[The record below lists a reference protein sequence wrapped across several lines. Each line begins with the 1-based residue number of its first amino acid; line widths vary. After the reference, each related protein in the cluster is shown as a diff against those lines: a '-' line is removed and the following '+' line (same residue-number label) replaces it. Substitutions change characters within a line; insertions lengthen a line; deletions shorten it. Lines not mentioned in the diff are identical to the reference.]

1 MTLTV
6 PGDSTIR
13 MPDGS
18 AAAGGGTA
26 GLPPLVPDP
35 DAAGEPFPL
44 TPTQQALWVGRAD
57 AVELGNVG
65 CYGYFEWERDELDL
79 DRYRR
84 VWERLVEHHPGLRTV
99 VGPDGTQSVL
109 ERPGPVPI
117 AVDDLRDDPDAV
129 RRLAQ
134 DRAEEGH
141 RMLDPATWPM
151 FDLRVVLLSDR
162 VRVRLGIDLQLM
174 DASCLF
180 LNLFPDLV
188 ALYEDP
194 DAELA
199 PQRLAFRDFARW
211 LEEDVRGGERWRAD
225 WSYWQERVEALPPA
239 PDLPAARYTAEGP
252 GRFERCAVRYPAEEF
267 AVLRR
272 RALGYDL
279 TATELLVGAF
289 AEVLRN
295 WSSDPAFT
303 LNVPIFQRF
312 DVPGIEDVIGDYTN
326 AILLEARPVGRT
338 VAERIAGLAGRLR
351 ADIRHGCVNGVD
363 VLRELAR
370 RRGLAAASMPVVVTS
385 LLGLSA
391 ARSITEFGTEVHSI
405 TQTPQVSLDFQ
416 IREEDGELRL
426 VWDHRSGTF
435 APGVVEDAFEAFR
448 DLVGRMLAD
457 EVGHGVWEAPHV
469 DMRSRRDRAVWNEV
483 NDTAEPVP
491 AVLLQERF
499 FAQARRTP
507 DAEAVVAP
515 DRRLT
520 YEELAD
526 HAYRIGNRLRELGVR
541 PGDMVGVVM
550 EKGWEQYA
558 AVYGVLAAG
567 GAYLPLDAAA
577 PRARIARLLESAGAR
592 VVLTQSRLA
601 RSLDLP
607 AALAVLCADTDFG
620 TASNAPL
627 TALQGPDD
635 PAYVIY
641 TSGSTGEPKGVLV
654 GHRGVS
660 NLVRDVRARF
670 EVTAADRL
678 LAISGLHFDAS
689 IYDVFGPLGCGAA
702 VVLPPPFRRA
712 EPDVWVDLVRDE
724 RVTIWNSVPV
734 LMELLVGEAETR
746 ADRTLGTLR
755 LAVLSGDWIPLNLP
769 ERARTQ
775 APGLR
780 VVGSGGPTETIC
792 WSLFHPIGAVDPH
805 WTSIPYGKPIANQ
818 RYYIVDRDLR
828 PRPTWA
834 RGEMAVASP
843 LGLAIGYLGDPERT
857 RAKFVTLPTTGER
870 AYLTGDFGRLLPTGD
885 IEILGRED
893 FQVKVAGQR
902 IELGEIEAVLNR
914 VEGVRTA
921 VVTAPRSGAGVVRLH
936 AFVVP
941 ETNASPSADALR
953 EHLAEELPAAM
964 VPSAIRLLPELPL
977 TANGKVDRLALATLA
992 ATPDKP
998 AEPEPRTDA
1007 GLLAELVAACVGEIL
1022 GLDEVATAG
1031 NFFRLGGD
1039 SLSGTR
1045 LAARLQ
1051 ELLGAPVPVRTV
1063 FAHPVVSDLASVIAA
1078 DPVAGPQAL
1087 RVAQLLHT
1095 LEEPDGKPH
1104 EESAGGLGEERA
1116 GARAEGPGE
1125 ERAGRL
1131 GEERVGG
1138 LGEERAFEPHEERAD
1153 VPGAVG
1159 EALPSVLAEDAPGG
1173 GSAVVERLLPRALPE
1188 DGVGVGPGAAGEA
1201 LPSVLAEDAPGGGS
1215 AVVERLLPRALPE
1228 DGVGVG
1234 PGAAGEALPRGLAE
1248 DGVGEG
1254 PGAVGEAL
1262 ASVLVEEAPG
1272 EEPAAVARRARSAL
1286 AEDDPDLADLLDREH
1301 IRQQD
1306 TLVLV
1311 ASSSVAPPSVLACA
1325 GSSLANLTM
1334 EGYPGRRHHAGAEIA
1349 DRVERLATSRA
1360 CALFR
1365 ARAANV
1371 QPHSGS
1377 SANLAVLMGL
1387 LEPGDTILGLDLDC
1401 GGHLSHGSAASVTGR
1416 YFRSVRYRT
1425 GDDDLLDYEQ
1435 IAALAAEHRPKVVI
1449 CGASA
1454 YPRRIDF
1461 ARFREIADTVGAY
1474 LIADIS
1480 HISGLVA
1487 TGLHPSP
1494 IDHAH
1499 LTTTSTYKQL
1509 YGPRGG
1515 MILLGRDAD
1524 APGPD
1529 GRVPLRKLVDRAVFP
1544 LVQGTPDLG
1553 NVAAKARAL
1562 HAAAQPG
1569 FRTLMELV
1577 LDDAAAIGD
1586 RLRSRGL
1593 RVVTG
1598 GTDTHMVLADLRDDG
1613 LTGAAA
1619 EEALEDCG
1627 ILVNRNRVP
1636 GDDTPPRVTGG
1647 IRIGTNT
1654 LAARAVPPE
1663 TAALCADLIA
1673 DVVGE
1678 LRTTGG
1684 VHPAVADK
1692 IRAEVRRI
1700 CAEHPVPGYADDRGG
1715 RP

>member
-1 MTLTV
+1 MTTTV

-13 MPDGS
+13 TPDGS
-18 AAAGGGTA
+18 AAAAGETV

-35 DAAGEPFPL
+35 GAAGEPFPL

-79 DRYRR
+79 SRYRR
-84 VWERLVEHHPGLRTV
+84 AWERLVEHHPGLRTV
-99 VGPDGTQSVL
+99 VRPDGSQVVL
-109 ERPGPVPI
+109 EQPGPVPI
-117 AVDDLRDDPDAV
+117 TVDDLRDDPEAA
-129 RRLAQ
+129 RRLEES
-134 DRAEEGH
+134 RAEGGH
-141 RMLDPATWPM
+141 RRLDPGTWPM
-151 FDLRVVLLSDR
+151 FDLRVVRLSDR
-162 VRVRLGIDLQLM
+162 VRVQLGIDLQLM
-174 DASCLF
+174 DASSLF
-180 LNLFPDLV
+180 LTLFPDLI

-199 PQRLAFRDFARW
+199 PQRLAFRDFALW
-211 LEEDVRGGERWRAD
+211 LDEEVRGGARWQAD
-225 WSYWQERVEALPPA
+225 WRYWQERIDELPPA

-252 GRFERCAVRYPAEEF
+252 GQFERCTVRYPAEEY
-267 AVLRR
+267 AVLRK
-272 RALGYDL
+272 RARDHHL
-279 TATELLVGAF
+279 TETELLVGVF
-289 AEVLRN
+289 AEVIRG
-295 WSSDPAFT
+295 WSSEPAFT
-303 LNVPIFQRF
+303 LNVPVFQRF

-326 AILLEARPVGRT
+326 AILLEVRPTGQT
-338 VAERIAGLAGRLR
+338 VAERIVGLAAQLR
-351 ADIRHGCVNGVD
+351 DDIRHASVNGVD

-370 RRGLAAASMPVVVTS
+370 RRGLTAASMPVVVTS
-385 LLGLSA
+385 LLGLPL
-391 ARSITEFGTEVHSI
+391 ARSISEFGAEVHSI

-426 VWDHRSGTF
+426 VWDYRSGAF
-435 APGVVEDAFEAFR
+435 APGLVEDAFEAFR
-448 DLVGRMLAD
+448 NLIGRMLAD
-457 EVGHGVWEAPHV
+457 EPGHGVWNAPHL
-469 DMRSRRDRAVWNEV
+469 DLRNRRDRAVWNEV

-520 YEELAD
+520 YAELAD
-526 HAYRIGNRLRELGVR
+526 QAYRIGNGLREQDVR
-541 PGDMVGVVM
+541 PGDLVGVVM

-558 AVYGVLAAG
+558 AVYGILAAG

-577 PRARIARLLESAGAR
+577 PRARIARLLESAE
-592 VVLTQSRLA
+592 VSIVLTQSRLA
-601 RSLDLP
+601 DSLDLP
-607 AALAVLCADTDFG
+607 AGMTVLRADTDFE
-620 TASNAPL
+620 TASTEPL
-627 TALQGPDD
+627 TAVQGPDD

-641 TSGSTGEPKGVLV
+641 TSGSTGDPKGVVV
-654 GHRGVS
+654 GHRGVA
-660 NLVRDVRARF
+660 NLVRDVQRRF
-670 EVTAADRL
+670 AVTSADRL

-702 VVLPPPFRRA
+702 VVLPPPFQRA

-746 ADRTLGTLR
+746 SDRVLGTLR

-769 ERARTQ
+769 DRARAQ
-775 APGLR
+775 ASGLQ

-792 WSLFHPIGAVDPH
+792 WSLFYPIGAVDPE

-828 PRPTWA
+828 PRPTWV

-843 LGLAIGYLGDPERT
+843 VGLAIGYLGDPERT
-857 RAKFVTLPTTGER
+857 EAKFVTLPTTGER
-870 AYLTGDFGRLLPTGD
+870 AYLTGDFGRLLPGGD

-914 VEGVRTA
+914 VDGVRTA
-921 VVTAPRSGAGVVRLH
+921 VVTAPRSSADVVRLQ

-941 ETNASPSADALR
+941 ETSANLSADALR
-953 EHLAEELPAAM
+953 AYLSEELPAVM
-964 VPSAIRLLPELPL
+964 VPAAIRLLPELPL

-992 ATPDKP
+992 AAPEPEQP
-998 AEPEPRTDA
+998 AEPEPPADA

-1022 GLDEVATAG
+1022 GLDDVPTTG

-1063 FAHPVVSDLASVIAA
+1063 FGNPVISDLASLIAA
-1078 DPVAGPQAL
+1078 DPDAGPQAL
-1087 RVAQLLHT
+1087 RVAHLLHT
-1095 LEEPDGKPH
+1095 LEEPD
-1104 EESAGGLGEERA
+1104 
-1116 GARAEGPGE
+1116 
-1125 ERAGRL
+1125 
-1131 GEERVGG
+1131 
-1138 LGEERAFEPHEERAD
+1138 
-1153 VPGAVG
+1153 
-1159 EALPSVLAEDAPGG
+1159 
-1173 GSAVVERLLPRALPE
+1173 
-1188 DGVGVGPGAAGEA
+1188 
-1201 LPSVLAEDAPGGGS
+1201 
-1215 AVVERLLPRALPE
+1215 
-1228 DGVGVG
+1228 
-1234 PGAAGEALPRGLAE
+1234 
-1248 DGVGEG
+1248 
-1254 PGAVGEAL
+1254 
-1262 ASVLVEEAPG
+1262 
-1272 EEPAAVARRARSAL
+1272 EEPAAVAERPPSAL
-1286 AEDDPDLADLLDREH
+1286 AEDDPDLADLLARED

-1325 GSSLANLTM
+1325 GSSLANLTT
-1334 EGYPGRRHHAGAEIA
+1334 EGYPGRRYHAGAEIA
-1349 DRVERLATSRA
+1349 DEVERLAISRA
-1360 CALFR
+1360 CALFQ

-1416 YFRSVRYRT
+1416 YFHSVCYRT
-1425 GDDDLLDYEQ
+1425 GDDERLDYEQ
-1435 IAALAAEHRPKVVI
+1435 IAALAGEHRPKVVI
-1449 CGASA
+1449 AGASA
-1454 YPRRIDF
+1454 YPREIDF

-1515 MILLGRDAD
+1515 LILLGRDAD

-1529 GRVPLRKLVDRAVFP
+1529 GRVPLRKLVDGAVFP

-1562 HAAAQPG
+1562 HAAAQPA
-1569 FRTLMELV
+1569 FRTVMELV
-1577 LDDAAAIGD
+1577 LDNATAIAD
-1586 RLRSRGL
+1586 QLKRRGL
-1593 RVVTG
+1593 RVVTD
-1598 GTDTHMVLADLRDDG
+1598 GTDTHMVLADLRPHG
-1613 LTGAAA
+1613 VTGADV
-1619 EEALEDCG
+1619 EEALEACG

-1647 IRIGTNT
+1647 IRLGTNT

-1673 DVVGE
+1673 DVVEE
-1678 LRTTGG
+1678 LRTAGA
-1684 VHPAVADK
+1684 VHPAVAAK

-1700 CAEHPVPGYADDRGG
+1700 CAEHPIPGYPDDRD
-1715 RP
+1715 R

>member
-1 MTLTV
+1 M
-6 PGDSTIR
+6 
-13 MPDGS
+13 
-18 AAAGGGTA
+18 
-26 GLPPLVPDP
+26 
-35 DAAGEPFPL
+35 
-44 TPTQQALWVGRAD
+44 
-57 AVELGNVG
+57 
-65 CYGYFEWERDELDL
+65 
-79 DRYRR
+79 
-84 VWERLVEHHPGLRTV
+84 
-99 VGPDGTQSVL
+99 
-109 ERPGPVPI
+109 
-117 AVDDLRDDPDAV
+117 
-129 RRLAQ
+129 
-134 DRAEEGH
+134 
-141 RMLDPATWPM
+141 
-151 FDLRVVLLSDR
+151 
-162 VRVRLGIDLQLM
+162 
-174 DASCLF
+174 
-180 LNLFPDLV
+180 
-188 ALYEDP
+188 
-194 DAELA
+194 
-199 PQRLAFRDFARW
+199 
-211 LEEDVRGGERWRAD
+211 
-225 WSYWQERVEALPPA
+225 
-239 PDLPAARYTAEGP
+239 
-252 GRFERCAVRYPAEEF
+252 
-267 AVLRR
+267 
-272 RALGYDL
+272 
-279 TATELLVGAF
+279 
-289 AEVLRN
+289 
-295 WSSDPAFT
+295 
-303 LNVPIFQRF
+303 
-312 DVPGIEDVIGDYTN
+312 
-326 AILLEARPVGRT
+326 
-338 VAERIAGLAGRLR
+338 
-351 ADIRHGCVNGVD
+351 
-363 VLRELAR
+363 
-370 RRGLAAASMPVVVTS
+370 
-385 LLGLSA
+385 
-391 ARSITEFGTEVHSI
+391 
-405 TQTPQVSLDFQ
+405 
-416 IREEDGELRL
+416 
-426 VWDHRSGTF
+426 
-435 APGVVEDAFEAFR
+435 
-448 DLVGRMLAD
+448 
-457 EVGHGVWEAPHV
+457 
-469 DMRSRRDRAVWNEV
+469 
-483 NDTAEPVP
+483 
-491 AVLLQERF
+491 
-499 FAQARRTP
+499 
-507 DAEAVVAP
+507 
-515 DRRLT
+515 
-520 YEELAD
+520 
-526 HAYRIGNRLRELGVR
+526 
-541 PGDMVGVVM
+541 
-550 EKGWEQYA
+550 
-558 AVYGVLAAG
+558 
-567 GAYLPLDAAA
+567 
-577 PRARIARLLESAGAR
+577 
-592 VVLTQSRLA
+592 
-601 RSLDLP
+601 
-607 AALAVLCADTDFG
+607 
-620 TASNAPL
+620 
-627 TALQGPDD
+627 
-635 PAYVIY
+635 
-641 TSGSTGEPKGVLV
+641 
-654 GHRGVS
+654 
-660 NLVRDVRARF
+660 
-670 EVTAADRL
+670 
-678 LAISGLHFDAS
+678 
-689 IYDVFGPLGCGAA
+689 
-702 VVLPPPFRRA
+702 
-712 EPDVWVDLVRDE
+712 
-724 RVTIWNSVPV
+724 
-734 LMELLVGEAETR
+734 
-746 ADRTLGTLR
+746 
-755 LAVLSGDWIPLNLP
+755 
-769 ERARTQ
+769 
-775 APGLR
+775 
-780 VVGSGGPTETIC
+780 
-792 WSLFHPIGAVDPH
+792 
-805 WTSIPYGKPIANQ
+805 
-818 RYYIVDRDLR
+818 
-828 PRPTWA
+828 
-834 RGEMAVASP
+834 
-843 LGLAIGYLGDPERT
+843 
-857 RAKFVTLPTTGER
+857 
-870 AYLTGDFGRLLPTGD
+870 
-885 IEILGRED
+885 
-893 FQVKVAGQR
+893 
-902 IELGEIEAVLNR
+902 LNR

-941 ETNASPSADALR
+941 ETNTSPSADALR

-964 VPSAIRLLPELPL
+964 VPSVIRLLPELPL

-992 ATPDKP
+992 AAPDKP

-1063 FAHPVVSDLASVIAA
+1063 FAHPVISDLASVIAA
-1078 DPVAGPQAL
+1078 DPAAGPQAL

-1095 LEEPDGKPH
+1095 LEEPDGKPD

-1125 ERAGRL
+1125 ER
-1131 GEERVGG
+1131 VGG
-1138 LGEERAFEPHEERAD
+1138 LGEERAWEPHEERAD
-1153 VPGAVG
+1153 VPGAVAELLPSVLADDAPGVGSAAVERLLPRALSEDGVGVGRGAVGEALASVLADDAPGVGRGAVG
-1159 EALPSVLAEDAPGG
+1159 EALPSVLADDAPGV
-1173 GSAVVERLLPRALPE
+1173 GSAAVERLLPRALPG
-1188 DGVGVGPGAAGEA
+1188 DGVGVGRGAVGEA
-1201 LPSVLAEDAPGGGS
+1201 LASVLADDAPG
-1215 AVVERLLPRALPE
+1215 V
-1228 DGVGVG
+1228 
-1234 PGAAGEALPRGLAE
+1234 
-1248 DGVGEG
+1248 G

-1262 ASVLVEEAPG
+1262 ARVLVEEAPG
-1272 EEPAAVARRARSAL
+1272 EEPAAGARRARSAL

-1435 IAALAAEHRPKVVI
+1435 IAALTAEHRPKVVI

-1619 EEALEDCG
+1619 EEALEACG